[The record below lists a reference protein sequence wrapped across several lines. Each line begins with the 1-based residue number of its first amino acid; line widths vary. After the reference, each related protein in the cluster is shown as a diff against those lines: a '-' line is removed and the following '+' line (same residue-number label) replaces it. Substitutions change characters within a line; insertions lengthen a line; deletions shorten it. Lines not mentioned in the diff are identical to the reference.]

1 MNSNM
6 KSHKIG
12 EKNCMSQNIYFNK
25 TKRLLKNYDKSFK
38 LKPNQLYHKYV

>member
-25 TKRLLKNYDKSFK
+25 TKRFNKSYDK
-38 LKPNQLYHKYV
+38 LKPNQLYYKNV